1 MRQIARCLLLLAAIT
16 LSTNVVR
23 VSSLAAQE
31 TTSPQD
37 PAATAPAVTAP
48 VAASEESKPTSV
60 SEKWDRLI
68 YVPFKELQKVFDNQE
83 ASVVLPYAEY
93 LDLMKRAINAIPV
106 TTGNQDVVITSSSWN
121 AVVEKDLARI
131 NLELKIN
138 VLKTEGWAALP
149 VNFGAAAIGKV
160 EPNDGTVLLKGTGQ
174 GTYELLLKG
183 AGQKSVKLELLA
195 TVLTSPEDR
204 SFAIQC
210 PPTGISELVVTI
222 PEPDQ
227 TIKIV
232 PLQVLLPTDGL
243 TVEGKTVAKASLGAV
258 NQFEVHWNPRAGS
271 KPVMDLLSSVTNET
285 SVRIEQG
292 LLQSRTLLNYEILR
306 GELRDVSIL
315 VPGDARIIDVVSA
328 AGRIRSWNAEPVG
341 ETHQLIKAELLVPA
355 TEGFQIE
362 LQTER
367 AIEGDTLQLIGNS
380 ADGKLQG
387 IHADAVVRE
396 AGRLIIVTDPSL
408 TTVIKTQTGVKQIDA
423 GGAMANGEA
432 PSAANTWEFSGSAGV
447 LAVQIKPVEP
457 RLLVAHNMQYVFRD
471 DELRLRS
478 VLKYEVERA
487 GVFQLSLK
495 VPESLTIDNVSA
507 DGMSEFNVDK
517 GRGLITLSLTQKR
530 MGAIEVTI
538 QAHQMFDAS
547 VDNAEMELPTIAPA
561 GVERETGVVTVY
573 APEFLD
579 VITVDEK
586 LAGLFPSRD
595 VAVEAL
601 PRLRHIAS
609 WNFTR
614 RPIALFVRT
623 SPRPAQ
629 IAASVGMTV
638 HVEPEIVKQNSII
651 TFDIQN
657 AGIDTLRVA
666 VPEAVANDVRF
677 RMVSPGHSIQQRDK
691 AAQPENG
698 WITWTLVLQD
708 EATGSVQL
716 SVDWDVQLTQ
726 PEVASATPASAG
738 SDDANTAAATSEQ
751 SLTVEP
757 PRVLAPFADDQADRR
772 RVTLTQTRG
781 EIRLLRHESLS
792 ITAESQGE
800 TTEAIDVRELELME
814 QDGYLAYRYFA
825 QPASATIRIRRHEIH
840 EVAATV
846 VSRIAVEVVTE
857 RQALASWRTRMRI
870 TTSER
875 QRLRVDLPAGCDL
888 QAPML
893 NDQRT
898 TIEKATDVKADEHWE
913 AYYVNISRDTTSDQE
928 FLLTLQ
934 YRCPIVEEGA
944 RPYTVQSG
952 FQGGLQKLRLP
963 VVGEN
968 GGSTVVQQVQLAI
981 WAPEEIVILG
991 EPELW
996 SQQGAVPPSIGS
1008 PLRSGSSIA
1017 AANEMHEWIDPQ
1029 HVVSGDFPT
1038 QGSVAVYRAVGRQAE
1053 LTVTWWSRPFLFWMI
1068 SGTLVLLGLIL
1079 RRTLW
1084 ENRITLVL
1092 LAIFAVAMY
1101 SLTGDNST
1109 PQYVAMA
1116 WPGILVVGGIW
1127 ITGLLIGQKNGTNG
1141 TNGANEDRTSAAVE
1155 QLVTPVVPPPA
1166 PHQASPT
1173 PTQAAA
1179 STPVTSMTAEG
1190 QSLPVGTIAPAPEV
1204 RKMMDDLMRG
1214 GK

>member
-1 MRQIARCLLLLAAIT
+1 MRQIARFFLLLAAFT
-16 LSTNVVR
+16 LSTHVVR
-23 VSSLAAQE
+23 VSNLAAQE
-31 TTSPQD
+31 TTPQD
-37 PAATAPAVTAP
+37 PPATTPAETTPPATAP
-48 VAASEESKPTSV
+48 VAAPEEPKPASV

-68 YVPFKELQKVFDNQE
+68 YVPFKELQKVFDNQG

-93 LDLMKRAINAIPV
+93 LDLMKRAINAVPV
-106 TTGNQDVVITSSSWN
+106 TTGNQDAVITSSQWS

-131 NLELKIN
+131 NVELKIN
-138 VLKTEGWAALP
+138 VLKTEGWATLP

-160 EPNDGTVLLKGTGQ
+160 EPTDGTVLLKGTGQ

-195 TVLTSPEDR
+195 AVLTSPEDR

-227 TIKIV
+227 TIKIT

-271 KPVMDLLSSVTNET
+271 KPVMDLLSSVSNET

-292 LLQSRTLLNYEILR
+292 LLQSRTLLNYEVLR
-306 GELRDVSIL
+306 GELREVSVL
-315 VPGDARIIDVVSA
+315 VPKDARIIDVVSA
-328 AGRIRSWNAEPVG
+328 AGRIRSWNAESVG

-367 AIEGDTLQLIGNS
+367 AIEGDTLQLIGKS

-396 AGRLIIVTDPSL
+396 AGRLTIVTDPSL
-408 TTVIKTQTGVKQIDA
+408 TTVIKTQTGVKQVDA
-423 GGAMANGEA
+423 GDAMAKGEA

-447 LAVQIKPVEP
+447 LVVQIKPVEP

-487 GVFQLSLK
+487 GVFQLALK

-517 GRGLITLSLTQKR
+517 GSGLITLSLTQKR

-538 QAHQMFDAS
+538 QAHQAFDAS
-547 VDNAEMELPTIAPA
+547 VENAEMELPTIAPE
-561 GVERETGVVTVY
+561 GVERETGLVTVY

-595 VAVEAL
+595 AAVEAL

-629 IAASVGMTV
+629 IAASVGTTV
-638 HVEPEIVKQNSII
+638 QVEPEIVKQNAII

-677 RMVSPGHSIQQRDK
+677 RTISPGHTIQQRDK
-691 AAQPENG
+691 ASQAENG

-708 EATGSVQL
+708 EATGTVQL
-716 SVDWDVQLTQ
+716 SVDWDLKLAQ
-726 PEVASATPASAG
+726 PEVAPVAPATAG
-738 SDDANTAAATSEQ
+738 ADDANAAAVAPEQ

-857 RQALASWRTRMRI
+857 RQALASWRARMRI

-875 QRLRVDLPAGCDL
+875 QRLRVDLPVGSDL

-913 AYYVNISRDTTSDQE
+913 AYYVNISRETTSDQE

-968 GGSTVVQQVQLAI
+968 GGSTVVQQVKLAI
-981 WAPEEIVILG
+981 WAPEEIAILG

-996 SQQGAVPPSIGS
+996 SQQGAMPPSISS

-1038 QGSVAVYRAVGRQAE
+1038 QGSVTVYRAVGRQAE

-1079 RRTLW
+1079 RRTSW

-1101 SLTGDNST
+1101 SLKGDNST
-1109 PQYVAMA
+1109 PQYIGLA

-1127 ITGLLIGQKNGTNG
+1127 LTGLLIGQKDGSNGNG
-1141 TNGANEDRTSAAVE
+1141 TSAAVE

-1166 PHQASPT
+1166 PPQASPM

-1179 STPVTSMTAEG
+1179 STSVTPMTAEG
-1190 QSLPVGTIAPAPEV
+1190 QSMPVGTIAPAPEV